1 MMKLRLVTAALGV
14 LLSTTVAYAD
24 FRDSL
29 LKRDTIVVGTTGS
42 APPFSMID
50 TSGKLAGFDIAVMEK
65 VAADLGVKVE
75 FVQLD
80 WAGLLPGLVANR
92 FDVVSSGVTRTAARL
107 SSKDLI
113 MLSPYIINGVTV
125 TKLAAND
132 AIKGWDDVC
141 GKSVGVIRGSSELD
155 SIKASLP
162 ADCLGKVVEY
172 PGWTELS
179 LDLKNKRIDWIGMD
193 YLGPAYLA
201 KSDKAITVLHDFR
214 SPKTQS
220 VAVSPSDG
228 ELAKAIDPLL
238 AKYRADGSLNEL
250 VKQYFGEGVDFSKLP
265 ADPTN

>member
-1 MMKLRLVTAALGV
+1 MKLRILAAALGV
-14 LLSTTVAYAD
+14 LLSSSLAHAD
-24 FRDSL
+24 FRDTL
-29 LKRDTIVVGTTGS
+29 IKKDTIVVGTTGS

-65 VAADLGVKVE
+65 VAKDLGVKVE

-80 WAGLLPGLVANR
+80 WAGLLPGLVAKR
-92 FDVVSSGVTRTAARL
+92 FDVVSSGVTRTADRL
-107 SSKDLI
+107 KSKDLI

-141 GKSVGVIRGSSELD
+141 GKTVGVIRGSSELA
-155 SIKASLP
+155 SIKSSLP

-193 YLGPAYLA
+193 YLGPAFLA
-201 KSDKAITVLHDFR
+201 KSDKSIAVLHDFR

-220 VAVSPSDG
+220 VAVAPNET
-228 ELAKAIDPLL
+228 ELAQAIDPLL
-238 AKYRADGSLNEL
+238 AKYRDDGSLNEL
-250 VKQYFGEGVDFSKLP
+250 VKQYFGEGVDFSKMP
-265 ADPTN
+265 ADPAK